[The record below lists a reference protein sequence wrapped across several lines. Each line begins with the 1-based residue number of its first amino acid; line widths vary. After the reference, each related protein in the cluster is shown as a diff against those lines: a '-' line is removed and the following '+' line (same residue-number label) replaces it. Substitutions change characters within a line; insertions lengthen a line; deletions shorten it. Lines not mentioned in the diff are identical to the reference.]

1 MGRRLAVLL
10 VCAVAAADAIVVTKA
25 MTASTIAEVFV
36 TDGSVRVELEIG
48 VADLKGFRNL
58 LADPLYERLGY
69 DPEPL
74 AQRLPRFFEQDWV
87 VRADGKALPPRIRE
101 IEGRPRILRD
111 EITGEPT
118 GESKETV
125 LFVAIEYPLAGH
137 PKTLTLRAPQ
147 ASIGFVTYHE
157 GLPVNDFRYL
167 GAEETLDLDWEDPWY
182 SHFRNRN
189 LRRRYYSP
197 IQAFL
202 YVEAFEVRKEIVCR
216 PRDLESWLDL
226 DLGDVIRAGDQAALK
241 NKIAAFLAEKNPVA
255 IDGKPVQMK
264 LDRVHF
270 IRRSLR
276 MTSVID
282 PPEDLDAASATLGV
296 IFYAPTTGL
305 PQEVTMRWELWTPRV
320 QELSTVATDEAGGLP
335 FTLTP
340 QDPVLK
346 WQNFL
351 TNPSSQARKAIE
363 PPPRPRRLTLPLLTI
378 LCAGLALVLRRRRR
392 AMVAALVL
400 GALLL
405 PLRLPVPVGTKPALA
420 EEETGALLS
429 GLLHNTYRAFDV
441 RAENAVYDRLAA
453 SIAGDLLSKVYLQ
466 TRRSMELENQ
476 GGARVKVK
484 KVELVEFTHS
494 AAESGFTANCTWNVA
509 GSVGHWG
516 HIHQRTNQYR
526 AALRVV
532 PVDGTWRI
540 TELELLDETR
550 LP

>member
-25 MTASTIAEVFV
+25 MSAFTIAEVFV

-48 VADLKGFRNL
+48 VADLRSFRNL
-58 LADPLYERLGY
+58 LPNALYERLGY
-69 DPEPL
+69 DAEPL

-87 VRADGKALPPRIRE
+87 VKADGQPLPPRIRE
-101 IEGRPRILRD
+101 IEGRPRVTRD

-118 GESKETV
+118 GASKETV
-125 LFVAIEYPLAGH
+125 LFVAIEYPLAGR
-137 PKTLTLRAPQ
+137 PKALTFRGPP
-147 ASIGFVTYHE
+147 ASIGFVAYHE

-167 GAEETLDLDWEDPWY
+167 GGAETLDLDWEDPWY
-182 SHFRNRN
+182 SQFRNRN
-189 LRRRYYSP
+189 LRRRYHSP

-216 PRDLESWLDL
+216 PRDLKPWLDL
-226 DLGDVIRAGDQAALK
+226 ELGEVIRADEQAALK
-241 NKIAAFLAEKNPVA
+241 HKIAAFLGQRNPVTV
-255 IDGKPVQMK
+255 DGKPVQMK

-282 PPEDLDAASATLGV
+282 PPEDLDTASATLGV
-296 IFYAPTTGL
+296 VFFVPTTGL
-305 PQEVTMRWELWTPRV
+305 PQEVTMRWELWTPRI
-320 QELSTVATDEAGGLP
+320 QQLPTAATDEAGGLP

-340 QDPVLK
+340 KDPVLK

-351 TNPSSQARKAIE
+351 TNPSSPALKTIE
-363 PPPRPRRLTLPLLTI
+363 PPRSRRLTLPVPTI
-378 LCAGLALVLRRRRR
+378 LCAGLALLLRRRRR
-392 AMVAALVL
+392 AMLATCAL
-400 GALLL
+400 GAVLLL
-405 PLRLPVPVGTKPALA
+405 VWLPVPVGTKPMLA

-429 GLLHNTYRAFDV
+429 GLLHNTYRAFD
-441 RAENAVYDRLAA
+441 RREEEIVYDRLAR

-484 KVELVEFTHS
+484 KVELVAFDRRR
-494 AAESGFTANCTWNVA
+494 AAENGFLSECTWNVA

-526 AALRVV
+526 AELRVE

-540 TELELLDETR
+540 TEMELLDETR